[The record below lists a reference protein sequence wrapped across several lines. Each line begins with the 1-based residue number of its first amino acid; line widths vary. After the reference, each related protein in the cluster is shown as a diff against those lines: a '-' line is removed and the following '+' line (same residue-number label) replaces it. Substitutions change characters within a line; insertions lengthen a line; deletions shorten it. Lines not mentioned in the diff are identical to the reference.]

1 MQPLTDFPK
10 KELRKIRF
18 VLADID
24 DTLTENGLL
33 TASSFQA
40 LERLNKRGFYV
51 IPITGRPAGWCDHIA
66 RMWPVDGVIGENGAF
81 YFYYDSSK
89 RKMKCR
95 YWKSS
100 KERETD
106 RKRLSSIEKKI
117 LSTVKGCKIASDQA
131 YRVADLAIDFC
142 EDVPALSK
150 SKIEKIVKLFKES
163 GATAKVSS
171 IHVNGWFGNYDKLA
185 MTRIMF
191 EEIFQIN
198 IDHSQEQIVFCGDS
212 PNDEPMFDFFQQ
224 SVGVA
229 NVLDYTDALKKL
241 PTWVTQKRSSVGFV
255 ELANTI
261 LEAHSS
267 LSK

>member
-1 MQPLTDFPK
+1 
-10 KELRKIRF
+10 
-18 VLADID
+18 
-24 DTLTENGLL
+24 
-33 TASSFQA
+33 
-40 LERLNKRGFYV
+40 
-51 IPITGRPAGWCDHIA
+51 
-66 RMWPVDGVIGENGAF
+66 
-81 YFYYDSSK
+81 
-89 RKMKCR
+89 
-95 YWKSS
+95 
-100 KERETD
+100 
-106 RKRLSSIEKKI
+106 
-117 LSTVKGCKIASDQA
+117 
-131 YRVADLAIDFC
+131 
-142 EDVPALSK
+142 
-150 SKIEKIVKLFKES
+150 
-163 GATAKVSS
+163 
-171 IHVNGWFGNYDKLA
+171 

-229 NVLDYTDALKKL
+229 NVLDYTDELKKL